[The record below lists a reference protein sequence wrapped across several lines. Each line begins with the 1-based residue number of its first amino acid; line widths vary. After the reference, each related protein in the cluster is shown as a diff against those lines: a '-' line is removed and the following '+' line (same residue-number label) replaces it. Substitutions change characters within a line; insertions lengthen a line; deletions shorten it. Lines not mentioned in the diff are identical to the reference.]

1 MAEMPPAPFIVGAA
15 RSGTTLLRFML
26 DAHSQLA
33 IPPETGFLPAV
44 AHLGPDAREAFL
56 ATVIGFESWPDFHL
70 DAGLLRERLAPLA
83 PFTVPAAL
91 RVFYLLYAERFG
103 KPRWGD
109 KTPSYGLHAAAIG
122 TLLPEARFVHIIRDG
137 RDVAL
142 SVRPLWFA
150 PGPTLEDAAR
160 DWAERVQTT
169 RAECARAGHAIE
181 VRYEDLV
188 TCPEP
193 ALRRVC
199 SFLDLAFEPR
209 MVSWHE
215 NAWERLREH
224 EGRRDAEG
232 RVRLTKEQRI
242 AQQERVTAPPDRS
255 RVLRWKTEM
264 SPHEQERFLAVAGG
278 TLEALGYEVA

>member
-1 MAEMPPAPFIVGAA
+1 MAETPPAPFIVGVA

-26 DAHSQLA
+26 DAHSELT
-33 IPPETGFLPAV
+33 IPPETGFLPTV
-44 AHLGPDAREAFL
+44 AHLGPEREAFF
-56 ATVIGFESWPDFHL
+56 ATVTGFESWPDFHL
-70 DAGLLRERLAPLA
+70 DAALLRERLALLA

-91 RVFYLLYAERFG
+91 RAFYRLYAERFG

-109 KTPSYGLHAAAIG
+109 KTPSYGLHAEAIG
-122 TLLPEARFVHIIRDG
+122 ALLPEARFVHIIRDG

-160 DWAERVQTT
+160 DWAERVQKT

-188 TCPEP
+188 TSPE
-193 ALRRVC
+193 ATLRRVC
-199 SFLDLAFEPR
+199 AFLDLAFEPG

-215 NAWERLREH
+215 NAASRLREH

-242 AQQERVTAPPDRS
+242 AQQLRATTPPDRS
-255 RVLRWKTEM
+255 RVLGWKARM
-264 SPHEQERFLAVAGG
+264 SRDEQDRFLAVAGG

>member
-1 MAEMPPAPFIVGAA
+1 MAETPAPFIVGVA

-33 IPPETGFLPAV
+33 IPPETGFLPNV

-56 ATVIGFESWPDFHL
+56 STVTGFESWPDFHL
-70 DAGLLRERLAPLA
+70 DADLLRARVP
-83 PFTVPAAL
+83 PRGSFTIPDAL
-91 RVFYLLYAERFG
+91 RAFYLLYAERFG
-103 KPRWGD
+103 KPRWGE
-109 KTPSYGLHAAAIG
+109 KTPSYGLHAEAIG
-122 TLLPEARFVHIIRDG
+122 TLLPEARFVHLIRDG

-150 PGPTLEDAAR
+150 PGPTLDDAAR
-160 DWAERVQTT
+160 DWVERVQTI

-188 TCPEP
+188 TSPE
-193 ALRRVC
+193 AVLRRVC
-199 SFLDLAFEPR
+199 TFLDLAFEPT
-209 MVSWHE
+209 MLTWHD
-215 NAWERLREH
+215 NAWKRLQEH
-224 EGRRDAEG
+224 EARRDAEG

-255 RVLRWKTEM
+255 RVFRWKAEM
-264 SPHEQERFLAVAGG
+264 SRDEHERFLAIAGG